1 MFRSDS
7 LNTHI
12 GGKDAREIGVFQRRD
27 SWVKG
32 LYLLVLES
40 LEPRTKAG

>member
-12 GGKDAREIGVFQRRD
+12 GGKDPREIGVFQRRD
-27 SWVKG
+27 SWVG
-32 LYLLVLES
+32 ALFIGIGES
-40 LEPRTKAG
+40 RTEN